1 MKRYDEKILWLLLD
15 KYENSLLY
23 SGRNQINIKITV
35 PVSKHVLPEYFDVT
49 STQYDVI
56 HEQLETLEA
65 KGLIRLIWKNKR
77 KGHILEKCELV
88 VERVDIAYALL
99 RRKPRS
105 GKEQCIQDICLRF
118 KGRDRVLDH
127 FLDWILERIEAGESI
142 RKYVNPDAPAEFEKL
157 CQLVWRILTNDK
169 ECFLREFSVK
179 FFNDSKVAEKDV
191 EKAVGIIVR
200 FHDNSDDFKTL
211 DTTEVLEE
219 YNIYRNPSWLM
230 MKGTGLFSVIGREPN
245 RMVVDLQ
252 AVPGGVGIANQD
264 IEQICWSHEKKP
276 DMVLTI
282 ENLTTFHRW
291 DAKVFEAEQSGNNI
305 LCIYLGGYHNKAK
318 RQYLK
323 KLYASYPEAEYC
335 HFGDID
341 CGGFR
346 IWKDLCIKTEIPFK
360 TFLMDCSI
368 YTSYLEYGR
377 SLTEQDRKTLHQ
389 MQEDAFFSEYRE
401 LFALMLEKGKKLEQ
415 ECIDFDTATWQKR

>member
-1 MKRYDEKILWLLLD
+1 MKRYDEKILGLLLD

-35 PVSKHVLPEYFDVT
+35 SVSKHVLPEYFDVT

-56 HEQLETLEA
+56 HEQLEALEE

-88 VERVDIAYALL
+88 VERADAAYTLL
-99 RRKPRS
+99 HRKPRS
-105 GKEQCIQDICLRF
+105 GKEQRIKDICQYF
-118 KGRDRVLDH
+118 KDRDRVLDR
-127 FLDWILERIEAGESI
+127 FLDWIFERIDAGESI
-142 RKYVNPDAPAEFEKL
+142 RKYASQDEPEEFEKL
-157 CQLVWRILTNDK
+157 CQLIWRILTNDT

-179 FFNDSKVAEKDV
+179 YFKDSKLAEKDV
-191 EKAVGIIVR
+191 VKAVGIIVR
-200 FHDNSDDFKTL
+200 FQDKGSGLEEL

-230 MKGTGLFSVIGREPN
+230 MKGAGNFSVIGSESN

-252 AVPGGVGIANQD
+252 AVSGGVGIANQD
-264 IEQICWSHEKKP
+264 MHRICWSQEKRP

-282 ENLTTFHRW
+282 ENLTSFHRW
-291 DAKVFEAEQSGNNI
+291 DAKILEEEYCGKNI
-305 LCIYLGGYHNKAK
+305 LRIYLGGYHNRVK
-318 RQYLK
+318 RQFLK
-323 KLYASYPEAEYC
+323 NLYAVYPEAEYR

-346 IWKDLCIKTEIPFK
+346 IWKDLCLKTEIPFK
-360 TFLMDCSI
+360 TLFMDKGI
-368 YTSYLEYGR
+368 YMQYLELGR
-377 SLTEQDRKTLHQ
+377 LLTEQDRKTLQQ
-389 MQEDAFFSEYRE
+389 MQEDIFFTEYRE

-415 ECIDFDTATWQKR
+415 ECII